1 MKNVLSL
8 TVFVLVTA
16 GLSAG
21 DAPLSH
27 EEVVKQMLASMDKI
41 TMTLTSITNEESAGA
56 AKPGLR
62 KAAKEWVELRA
73 KVEKLPPPPR
83 EEKER
88 LDKEYKEKLV
98 TANKKLTAEKIRV
111 DNIPGGP
118 EAIKEIRGV
127 FAKPMK

>member
-8 TVFVLVTA
+8 TVFLLVTA

-27 EEVVKQMLASMDKI
+27 EEVVKQTLASLDKI
-41 TMTLTSITNEESAGA
+41 TMTLTSITNEESADA
-56 AKPGLR
+56 AKPGLH
-62 KAAKEWVELRA
+62 KAVKEWAALRT

-98 TANKKLTAEKIRV
+98 TAKKK
-111 DNIPGGP
+111 
-118 EAIKEIRGV
+118 
-127 FAKPMK
+127 